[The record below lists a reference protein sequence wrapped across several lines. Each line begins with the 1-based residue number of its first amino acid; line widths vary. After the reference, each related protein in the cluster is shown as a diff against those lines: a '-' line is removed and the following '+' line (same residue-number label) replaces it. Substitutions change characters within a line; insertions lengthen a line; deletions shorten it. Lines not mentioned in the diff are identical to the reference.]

1 MKRGSILLKDRK
13 EFSEVDFEN
22 NKNIDFNK
30 LSYRSGIK
38 IWWIC
43 NFCKTKYFASPQ
55 SKTRS
60 KGCKSCYKINNPAKN
75 QKKKSRKTKFQMSV
89 AYLYPELAKLWHPTR
104 NEDLKPENAN
114 ASNKYWYICN
124 NNHEFFIKAAI
135 KKKVKDKDIDMC
147 SRCSGRIP
155 SAEQNFEIQHPEIAK
170 EWDYKKNKSLPNE
183 YTRGS
188 NFKAWWI
195 CKKGHSYKMSI
206 TSRTSSFQGCS
217 KCRPNISRAQIRIYA
232 ELKSIFPKTKLKKII
247 NKIEIDVFI
256 PEINVGIE
264 YDGVRYHKQHLKKE
278 SDLRKNKKLNKLG
291 IHLIRIREKGLFKLT
306 EDDILQVKTLI
317 QKREIDEVLIRI
329 KKIISKLEYVIKIND
344 YLSKPEFMNLDE
356 FNKVYLNQ
364 PFPIFES
371 SIAATHKH
379 LLKEWDYKKNKKI
392 KPEHFLA
399 SSPLKVWWICEK
411 HKHSCLAIIRDRAY
425 KNAKCRTC
433 NEITRSERFAE
444 ISRKRKGLKPEL
456 WPDRK
461 PRSKKN

>member
-1 MKRGSILLKDRK
+1 LHQI
-13 EFSEVDFEN
+13 
-22 NKNIDFNK
+22 KN
-30 LSYRSGIK
+30 G
-38 IWWIC
+38 
-43 NFCKTKYFASPQ
+43 
-55 SKTRS
+55 
-60 KGCKSCYKINNPAKN
+60 
-75 QKKKSRKTKFQMSV
+75 
-89 AYLYPELAKLWHPTR
+89 
-104 NEDLKPENAN
+104 DLKPEKAN
-114 ASNKYWYICN
+114 GSNKYWYLCN
-124 NNHEFFIKAAI
+124 KKHEFFVKGAF
-135 KKKVKDKDIDMC
+135 KKNLKTTEMC

-155 SAEQNFEIQHPEIAK
+155 SAEKNFEIQYPEIAK
-170 EWDYKKNKSLPNE
+170 EWNYEKNKSLPNE

-188 NFKAWWI
+188 NYKAWWI
-195 CKKGHSYKMSI
+195 CKKGHSYKMLIS
-206 TSRTSSFQGCS
+206 SRTSSFQGCS

-232 ELKSIFPKTKLKKII
+232 ELKLIFPKTKLKKII

-264 YDGVRYHKQHLKKE
+264 YDGVRYHKDHLKKE

-317 QKREIDEVLIRI
+317 QKKEIDEVLIRI
-329 KKIISKLEYVIKIND
+329 KKIINKLEYVIKIND
-344 YLSKPEFMNLDE
+344 YLSKSEFINRDE

-461 PRSKKN
+461 PRSRKN

>member
-1 MKRGSILLKDRK
+1 MKRGSILLKERP
-13 EFSEVDFEN
+13 EFLSVDLES

-30 LSYRSGIK
+30 LSYRSGIR

-60 KGCKSCYKINNPAKN
+60 KGCLGCYKKKNPAKN
-75 QKKKSRKTKFQMSV
+75 QKNKSRKNRYDMSI
-89 AYLYPELAKLWHPTR
+89 AYLYPELAKLWHPTK
-104 NEDLKPENAN
+104 NGDLKPENAKP
-114 ASNKYWYICN
+114 SNKHWYICN
-124 NNHEFFIKAAI
+124 KNHEFFIKASF
-135 KKKVKDKDIDMC
+135 KKKVKNINMC
-147 SRCSGRIP
+147 SRCLGTVISNDN
-155 SAEQNFEIQHPEIAK
+155 NFATRHPEIAK
-170 EWDYKKNKSLPNE
+170 EWDYKKNKKLPTD
-183 YTRGS
+183 YSRAS
-188 NFKAWWI
+188 NYKAWWI
-195 CKKGHSYKMSI
+195 CKKNHSYKASI
-206 TSRTSSFQGCS
+206 GARTGPLSGCN
-217 KCRPNISRAQIRIYA
+217 KCSPNISRAQIRVYA
-232 ELKSIFPKTKLKKII
+232 EVKSIFPKTKLKKII

-264 YDGVRYHKQHLKKE
+264 YDGVRYHKDHLKKE

-317 QKREIDEVLIRI
+317 QKKEIDEVLIRI
-329 KKIISKLEYVIKIND
+329 KKIISKLEYVVKIND
-344 YLSKPEFMNLDE
+344 YLSKSEFMNRDG

-411 HKHSCLAIIRDRAY
+411 HKHSCLATIRDRAY
-425 KNAKCRTC
+425 KNAKCKTC
-433 NEITRSERFAE
+433 NEISRSERFAE
-444 ISRKRKGLKPEL
+444 IARKRKGVKKEF

-461 PRSKKN
+461 P